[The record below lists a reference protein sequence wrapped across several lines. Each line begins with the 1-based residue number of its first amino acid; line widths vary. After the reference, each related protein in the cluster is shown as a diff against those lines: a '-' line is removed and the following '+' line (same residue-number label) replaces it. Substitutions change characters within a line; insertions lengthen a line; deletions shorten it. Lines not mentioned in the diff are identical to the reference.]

1 MGLIVDLIEEQKPFI
16 NAKVGG
22 ALIDFDDFV
31 TFETT
36 YGAWVRNYAT
46 GIVGDQLPSKSQDI
60 SMLWETGQAS
70 QVMHEV
76 LHCSYDNSTCYQAKT
91 VPVIFGMNAHTG
103 YKTGGSN
110 LTVFGKGFNSPN
122 IHATVDGQNC
132 TVTRYNK
139 DSFSCEVQPRTDAS
153 IVDVPSIG
161 SHGLRMV
168 VMNSSE
174 NLERQYTNI
183 DKLAVED
190 MQTNWTRTESLA
202 LSLE

>member
-1 MGLIVDLIEEQKPFI
+1 VFFRKDQTPVVYGLEPPVVYFGSTTNLWFDPKGTMGLIVDLIEEQKPFI

-76 LHCSYDNSTCYQAKT
+76 LHCSYDNSTCY
-91 VPVIFGMNAHTG
+91 
-103 YKTGGSN
+103 
-110 LTVFGKGFNSPN
+110 
-122 IHATVDGQNC
+122 
-132 TVTRYNK
+132 
-139 DSFSCEVQPRTDAS
+139 
-153 IVDVPSIG
+153 
-161 SHGLRMV
+161 
-168 VMNSSE
+168 
-174 NLERQYTNI
+174 
-183 DKLAVED
+183 
-190 MQTNWTRTESLA
+190 
-202 LSLE
+202 